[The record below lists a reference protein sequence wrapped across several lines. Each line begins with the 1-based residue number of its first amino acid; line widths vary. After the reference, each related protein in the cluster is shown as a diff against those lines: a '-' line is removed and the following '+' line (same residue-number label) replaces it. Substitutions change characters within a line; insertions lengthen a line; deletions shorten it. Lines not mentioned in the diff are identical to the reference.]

1 MIRIKKL
8 LNTIIDRALRQ
19 TQWENAILRMAENNA
34 NASLLSLGC
43 TGGEYTQLVA
53 ERIGTKNVSAIE
65 IVPQYVEL
73 AKNRGINVVLGDLNE
88 PFIFQ
93 NSSFDVILSNHDIE
107 HLSNTDSLVSECY
120 RTLKNGGYLIIST
133 PNLSAFSNIAFLM
146 VGRQPFMAEV
156 SEKIVV
162 GTWSR
167 PKLRINPSEPG
178 HRRLFT
184 APALIQL
191 LEWNGFKVEKIVRSD
206 FRPFPKYLAAILVRL
221 FPIYASSITIKARKI
236 ETLYQPDG

>member
-1 MIRIKKL
+1 MVRNNNL
-8 LNTIIDRALRQ
+8 LDTIIFRALKQ
-19 TQWENAILRMAENNA
+19 TQWENAILSMTENNA
-34 NASLLSLGC
+34 DASLLSLGC

-53 ERIGTKNVSAIE
+53 KHIGTKNVSAIE

-73 AKNRGINVVLGDLNE
+73 AKIRGINAVLGDLNE

-93 NSSFDVILSNHDIE
+93 NKSFDVILSNHDIE
-107 HLSNTDSLVSECY
+107 HLSNTDGLISECY
-120 RTLKNGGYLIIST
+120 RTLKNSGYLIIST
-133 PNLSAFSNIAFLM
+133 PNLSAFSNIASLIF
-146 VGRQPFMAEV
+146 GKQPFMAEV
-156 SEKIVV
+156 SEKFVV

-167 PKLRINPSEPG
+167 PKLRVNPSEPG

-206 FRPFPKYLAAILVRL
+206 FRPFPRFLAAILVRL

-236 ETLYQPDG
+236 ETFSQPD